1 MILDKICFFI
11 ALLLVAL
18 MAGLFFS
25 FSVAVTRG
33 LQQLDDKSYLRAMQK
48 INKAILNPVFLLC
61 FLGAPVFLIATTV
74 LRFIADHRLFM
85 WMVVIS
91 LVYIGGVFMVTMFC
105 NVPLNN
111 YLEQQEIDQLD
122 GEAARAARSRFETPW
137 NRYNHIRTLFSIL
150 TCALLVFTLW
160 GG

>member
-25 FSVAVTRG
+25 FSIAVTRG
-33 LQQLDDKSYLRAMQK
+33 LKQLDDKSYLRAMQK
-48 INKAILNPVFLLC
+48 INKAILNPVFLLS
-61 FLGAPVFLIATTV
+61 FLGAPVLLMATTV
-74 LRFIADHRLFM
+74 LRFITDHQLFM

-111 YLEQQEIDQLD
+111 YLEQQEIDALD
-122 GEAARAARSRFETPW
+122 PEAARAARSRFEIPW
-137 NRYNHIRTLFSIL
+137 NRYNHIRTLFSVL
-150 TCALLVFTLW
+150 TCGMMIYTGLV
-160 GG
+160 

>member
-25 FSVAVTRG
+25 FSIAVTRG
-33 LQQLDDKSYLRAMQK
+33 LGKLDDKSYLRAMQK

-61 FLGAPVFLIATTV
+61 FAGTPFFLAGATILLFFMDYAG
-74 LRFIADHRLFM
+74 FM
-85 WMVVIS
+85 WMLLIS
-91 LVYIGGVFMVTMFC
+91 LVYIGGVFLVTMLC

-111 YLEQQEIDQLD
+111 YLDKQDVDQLD
-122 GEAARAARSRFETPW
+122 PEAAKAVRSRFESAW

-150 TCALLVFTLW
+150 ACGMMIGIAIV
-160 GG
+160 

>member
-25 FSVAVTRG
+25 FSIAVTRG
-33 LQQLDDKSYLRAMQK
+33 LGKLDDKSYLQAMQK

-61 FLGAPVFLIATTV
+61 FLGAPVLLIATTV
-74 LRFIADHRLFM
+74 LYFITDHRLFM
-85 WMVVIS
+85 WMVMIS
-91 LVYIGGVFMVTMFC
+91 LVYTGGVFMVTMFF

-111 YLEQQEIDQLD
+111 YLETLD
-122 GEAARAARSRFETPW
+122 MSRLDAEAAKAARSRFEPSW
-137 NRYNHIRTLFSIL
+137 NRYNHIRTLFSVL
-150 TCALLVFTLW
+150 TCGLLIYIAIA
-160 GG
+160 